1 MVPPQGR
8 YEQEIRKLILL
19 YQFLTRL
26 SRRVTK
32 STVWFPT
39 KSSTNRAVQPQ
50 EKARG
55 VKKDRDC
62 TIHVEKTNAL
72 ISFAATAKLICAFV
86 FVYADCWFSRT
97 TAEV

>member
-1 MVPPQGR
+1 MDDVRGDFLRPPNG
-8 YEQEIRKLILL
+8 
-19 YQFLTRL
+19 T
-26 SRRVTK
+26 T
-32 STVWFPT
+32 PA
-39 KSSTNRAVQPQ
+39 AVIAVFDRSGCTATG
-50 EKARG
+50 ESYRG

-86 FVYADCWFSRT
+86 FVYADCWFSRA